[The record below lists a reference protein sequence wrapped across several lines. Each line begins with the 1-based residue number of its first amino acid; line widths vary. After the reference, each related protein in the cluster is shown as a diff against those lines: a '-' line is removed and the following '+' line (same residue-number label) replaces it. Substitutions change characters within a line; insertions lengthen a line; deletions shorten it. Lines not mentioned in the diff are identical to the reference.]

1 MERIIEAYGLGKV
14 SPTKGAP
21 PILDNCSISIGSG
34 MTAVVGP
41 SGAGK
46 TSLLYALSG
55 LDVPDTGQVLAF
67 GQDVYALPDGQRT
80 RFLRERVGF
89 VFQDYNLVPYLTVK
103 ENALLPLSLAGHRG
117 DPAQLAALLNRFGL
131 SGHHAARAQELSGG
145 ERQRCALIRA
155 LMLSPKVLFADE
167 PTGALDTGSSHV
179 VLATLKEMASA
190 GCAVVV
196 VTHDPNVASATDA
209 IIFMRD
215 GRITHVAGSMAPKE
229 ILDGMKE
236 HESEADHA

>member
-1 MERIIEAYGLGKV
+1 MERIIEAYGLGKA
-14 SPTKGAP
+14 SLTKGAP
-21 PILDNCSISIGSG
+21 PILDNCSISIGPG

-55 LDVPDTGQVLAF
+55 LDVPNTGQVLAF

-117 DPAQLAALLNRFGL
+117 DPAQLGSTSPGFRSCPSPSTPRSHSSPCLHSRR
-131 SGHHAARAQELSGG
+131 SGRPL
-145 ERQRCALIRA
+145 
-155 LMLSPKVLFADE
+155 
-167 PTGALDTGSSHV
+167 
-179 VLATLKEMASA
+179 
-190 GCAVVV
+190 
-196 VTHDPNVASATDA
+196 
-209 IIFMRD
+209 
-215 GRITHVAGSMAPKE
+215 
-229 ILDGMKE
+229 
-236 HESEADHA
+236 